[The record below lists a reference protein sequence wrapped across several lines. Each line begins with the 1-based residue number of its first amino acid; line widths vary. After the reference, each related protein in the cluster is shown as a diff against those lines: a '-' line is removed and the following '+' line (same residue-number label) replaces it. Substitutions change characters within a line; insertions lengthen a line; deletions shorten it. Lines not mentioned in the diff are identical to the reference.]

1 MKRFLL
7 FVVSVFLNIAML
19 SAQNSSSVI
28 SGEVKDSKGTLAGAS
43 VFLIKDMSTQDI
55 YQHTITD
62 DNGRFSITVPVGDYV
77 LGVSYV
83 GYALHGQKIN
93 VTEGNNNV
101 GSIVLEET
109 TQELQNVVVQGK
121 IVHVR
126 TQPDGFS
133 VDVKDIRDA
142 NKQLQPL

>member
-55 YQHTITD
+55 
-62 DNGRFSITVPVGDYV
+62 
-77 LGVSYV
+77 
-83 GYALHGQKIN
+83 
-93 VTEGNNNV
+93 
-101 GSIVLEET
+101 
-109 TQELQNVVVQGK
+109 
-121 IVHVR
+121 
-126 TQPDGFS
+126 
-133 VDVKDIRDA
+133 
-142 NKQLQPL
+142 

>member
-1 MKRFLL
+1 MDYTRYKTLIWTIYKFSLL
-7 FVVSVFLNIAML
+7 TSGIKEIIASL
-19 SAQNSSSVI
+19 QI
-28 SGEVKDSKGTLAGAS
+28 LEE
-43 VFLIKDMSTQDI
+43 
-55 YQHTITD
+55 
-62 DNGRFSITVPVGDYV
+62 P
-77 LGVSYV
+77 
-83 GYALHGQKIN
+83 KIN

>member
-28 SGEVKDSKGTLAGAS
+28 SGEVKDSRGTLAGAS
-43 VFLIKDMSTQDI
+43 VFLIKDMSTQVI
-55 YQHTITD
+55 YQHSITD

-83 GYALHGQKIN
+83 G
-93 VTEGNNNV
+93 
-101 GSIVLEET
+101 
-109 TQELQNVVVQGK
+109 
-121 IVHVR
+121 
-126 TQPDGFS
+126 
-133 VDVKDIRDA
+133 
-142 NKQLQPL
+142 

>member
-1 MKRFLL
+1 
-7 FVVSVFLNIAML
+7 
-19 SAQNSSSVI
+19 
-28 SGEVKDSKGTLAGAS
+28 
-43 VFLIKDMSTQDI
+43 MSTQDI

>member
-83 GYALHGQKIN
+83 GYAMYGQKIN

-126 TQPDGFS
+126 T
-133 VDVKDIRDA
+133 
-142 NKQLQPL
+142 